1 MHDAKPLT
9 ITRRR
14 LRWLLRQ
21 DPLVSYFWLRV
32 NLWRIPRDA
41 DRLFLF
47 SDVLR
52 KIERK
57 FYPALED
64 FDSK

>member
-1 MHDAKPLT
+1 MRDAKPLT
-9 ITRRR
+9 IPRQR

-21 DPLVSYFWLRV
+21 DPFVSWFWLRI
-32 NLWRIPRDA
+32 NEWSIPREA
-41 DRLFLF
+41 EGLFLI

-64 FDSK
+64 HK